1 MTSGKVRIDLGC
13 GNAKRE
19 GFIGLDFVD
28 GPEVDH
34 VVDLTAERFPF
45 DDASVDEV
53 FSAHF
58 LEHIESPNHVF
69 GEIGRICK
77 DGARIEFWTP
87 YAFSDEGFLYG
98 HLHYLTEEPWMH
110 FCVSHRDFFAEMLAG
125 RWLLHRINYVV
136 PPATKAELDAYGLPI
151 EFAIK
156 YLKGVVYE
164 FGVEIEYRR
173 DLAHPVV
180 VPVRSWSTTRFG
192 ERIPFGEEPSRLSLP
207 AVIGV
212 GSGVPRVSRAVRTSP
227 TLRRLASHLP
237 ERAKVPLRRMT
248 RVER

>member
-1 MTSGKVRIDLGC
+1 MRSGPVRIDLGC
-13 GNAKRE
+13 GSAKRE
-19 GFIGLDFVD
+19 GFIGLDFVE

-34 VVDLTAERFPF
+34 VVDLTAEKFPF
-45 DDASVDEV
+45 EDASVDEV

-125 RWLLHRINYVV
+125 RWLLHQINYVV

-180 VPVRSWSTTRFG
+180 TPSRSWSTTRYG
-192 ERIPFGEEPSRLSLP
+192 PRTPFGDQPHPLNLGSLVNGASP
-207 AVIGV
+207 LTN
-212 GSGVPRVSRAVRTSP
+212 VSRSVKASP
-227 TLRRLASHLP
+227 VFRRLASRLP
-237 ERAKVPLRRMT
+237 EPAKAQIRKITGP
-248 RVER
+248 

>member
-1 MTSGKVRIDLGC
+1 MEAKPIRIDLGC
-13 GNAKRE
+13 GSAKRD
-19 GFIGLDFVD
+19 GFVGLDFVE
-28 GPEVDH
+28 GPEVDY
-34 VVDLTAERFPF
+34 VIDLTAERYPF
-45 DDASVDEV
+45 EDASVDEV

-69 GEIGRICK
+69 GEVGRICK

-125 RWLLHRINYVV
+125 RWLLHRIHYVV
-136 PPATKAELDAYGLPI
+136 PPATKAELDSYGLPV

-156 YLKGVVYE
+156 FLKGVVYE

-173 DLAHPVV
+173 DLSHPVV
-180 VPVRSWSTTRFG
+180 LPVRSWSTSRFG
-192 ERIPFGEEPSRLSLP
+192 ERVDFENQPSTLTLSSLIEERSRL
-207 AVIGV
+207 A
-212 GSGVPRVSRAVRTSP
+212 RVSSSARSSP
-227 TLRRLASHLP
+227 TLRRLATHLP
-237 ERAKVPLRRMT
+237 ERVKASIRRL
-248 RVER
+248 V